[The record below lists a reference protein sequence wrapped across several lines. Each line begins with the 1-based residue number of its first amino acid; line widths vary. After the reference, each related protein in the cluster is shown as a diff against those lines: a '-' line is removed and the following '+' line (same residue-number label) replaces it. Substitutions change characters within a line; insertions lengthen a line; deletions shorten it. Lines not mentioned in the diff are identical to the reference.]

1 MLIHQNRGVLQKTTE
16 GGVCRQPE

>member
-1 MLIHQNRGVLQKTTE
+1 MLIHQNRDILQKTTE

>member
-1 MLIHQNRGVLQKTTE
+1 MLIHQNRDICKKTTE